1 MNSIRYKRFLI
12 LFLVLFVAAP
22 GAATADNNRF
32 RVELIV
38 LTHLGHDEQPRL
50 VPWLEDFSSALDFL
64 TPPAATD
71 TASATLTETPPAPGS
86 GTGEADQRSAV
97 PDAETDPWNVVVHVS
112 ELGERMQDVWRRLRL
127 SEPFRPLQ
135 YLAWEQGGNAPFPT
149 LRVHDLDVILTAE
162 TGAAGPADEAPPPIR
177 YHRLDGTTH
186 LTRSRFLHLSIAVE
200 LREPVY
206 EGVIPAGAAA
216 GSNGG
221 TGGSLDS
228 ATDTPEQAAPT
239 GFLVHRLEQSRAIRT
254 ERMEYFDGPVLGV
267 LVWVTDISETVM
279 QEQTE

>member
-1 MNSIRYKRFLI
+1 MRYRLFSIA
-12 LFLVLFVAAP
+12 FLVAFAATP
-22 GAATADNNRF
+22 GAATADNSRY

-50 VPWLEDFSSALDFL
+50 APWLEDFSGALDFL
-64 TPPAATD
+64 TPPAEAD
-71 TASATLTETPPAPGS
+71 TSSATPTETPPAPDS

-97 PDAETDPWNVVVHVS
+97 PDAATDPWNVVVHVP

-149 LRVHDLDVILTAE
+149 LRVHDLDIILTAE

-177 YHRLDGTTH
+177 HHRLDGTAS
-186 LTRSRFLHLSIAVE
+186 LTRSRFLHLSIVVE

-206 EGVIPAGAAA
+206 EGVIPTGAAA
-216 GSNGG
+216 GSNVAPGA
-221 TGGSLDS
+221 SLDS
-228 ATDTPEQAAPT
+228 ATDAPEQAAPT
-239 GFLVHRLEQSRAIRT
+239 GFLLHRLEQSRAIRT

-267 LVWVTDISETVM
+267 LVWVTDISDTVM